1 MKIADNIKSAL
12 IVDNKHDEVEELEK
26 ILHKEGIYYSF
37 YTPQA
42 IDEEQKAFKNHQI
55 IFMDFSLDDTRTNPV
70 ENISLIRKALKK
82 ICTDK
87 FGTYGLVLWTKHLGE
102 TNNIQLFKE
111 KLSKDAED
119 KKYITP
125 LFVIGLDKALYLKN
139 NDFSPLWEDLNS
151 ELLENKAALFFF
163 NWRHSVDV
171 ASDNALNYMYQ
182 LAPDYTKQA
191 QQFSYLLYQMAENYS
206 GIPIKD
212 MQAYDGMY
220 KDAYRAF
227 DELLYSDLISQ
238 QSGFEDIFSKQIN
251 KPDYTFGEE
260 LEQIAK
266 INSKLL
272 LDLSITDQNVIMPG
286 NVYQVVKRNVFLE
299 LQNSPKKPKY
309 HPIPIAIEM
318 TPPCDFSHKK
328 VSSRLIGGFMIDCP
342 KTKED
347 IDAYVNKNFK
357 ADSKYLIWPVD
368 YNNEIRLLCF
378 DFRNIDIESD
388 EIIREASSYKLLFM
402 VKHRLFADI
411 LQKFS
416 SHAARLGLSILQPDI
431 TIPKIN
437 E

>member
-87 FGTYGLVLWTKHLGE
+87 FGSYGLVLWTKHLGE
-102 TNNIQLFKE
+102 SENIELFKE
-111 KLSKDAED
+111 KLSIDAKSKD
-119 KKYITP
+119 YTTP
-125 LFVIGLDKALYLKN
+125 LFVVGLDKSAYFQN
-139 NDFSPLWEDLNS
+139 GYGSLWQDLNAK
-151 ELLENKAALFFF
+151 LLEDKAALFFF

-182 LAPDYTKQA
+182 LVPDYTKQT
-191 QQFSYLLYQMAENYS
+191 QQFPCLLYQMAENYS

-238 QSGFEDIFSKQIN
+238 QSGFENIFSEQIN
-251 KPDYTFGEE
+251 KPDYTFEEE

-272 LDLSITDQNVIMPG
+272 LDLSITDQSVVMPG
-286 NVYQVVKRNVFLE
+286 NFYQIIKDNRFLK
-299 LQNSPKKPKY
+299 LDGFPKK
-309 HPIPIAIEM
+309 HNPIPIAVEL

-328 VSSRLIGGFMIDCP
+328 ISSRLIGGFMIDCP
-342 KTKED
+342 TSKEKLNEYTEK
-347 IDAYVNKNFK
+347 IYK
-357 ADSKYLIWPVD
+357 AGSKYLIWPMF
-368 YNNEIRLLCF
+368 YNDAVKFVCL
-378 DFRNIDIESD
+378 DFRNIYIESEETMKD
-388 EIIREASSYKLLFM
+388 ASFYKLLFM

-416 SHAARLGLSILQPDI
+416 SHAARLGLSIIQPDI
-431 TIPKIN
+431 TIPKN
-437 E
+437 